1 MSDAAR
7 LALDIAYRV
16 LFTSLWFA
24 IPIVMLILLMY
35 GYEKY
40 KKWKDAEKKEAERI
54 IVKMNEDVI
63 KTTETI
69 NVLKPIETEL
79 RATIATLQEKVK
91 ELKQEAGETEEIQQ
105 SEPSDAPEEIKTKKP
120 SIKELHKLAKERKIK
135 GFSRMKQDELIKI
148 LGK

>member
-7 LALDIAYRV
+7 NALDIAYRV
-16 LFTSLWFA
+16 LFTSLWLA

-35 GYEKY
+35 GYERY
-40 KKWKDAEKKEAERI
+40 KKWKDADRKEAERI

-63 KTTETI
+63 KTQETI

-79 RATIATLQEKVK
+79 RATIATLQEKVN
-91 ELKQEAGETEEIQQ
+91 ELKNESSESEHVESSTETTTTT
-105 SEPSDAPEEIKTKKP
+105 AANKKP
-120 SIKELHKLAKERKIK
+120 SIKELHQLARERKIK

>member
-1 MSDAAR
+1 MSDTTR
-7 LALDIAYRV
+7 QVLDIAYRV
-16 LFTSLWFA
+16 LFYTLWIA
-24 IPIVMLILLMY
+24 IPIIVLIILMY
-35 GYEKY
+35 AYEKY
-40 KKWKDAEKKEAERI
+40 KKWKDADRKEAERI

-91 ELKQEAGETEEIQQ
+91 ELKQETSETEKIAQ
-105 SEPSDAPEEIKTKKP
+105 SEPLDAPQVIKTKKP

>member
-7 LALDIAYRV
+7 NALDIAYRV
-16 LFTSLWFA
+16 LFTTLWFA
-24 IPIVMLILLMY
+24 IPIVVLILLMY

-40 KKWKDAEKKEAERI
+40 KKWKDVEKKEAERI
-54 IVKMNEDVI
+54 IVKMNEEVI
-63 KTTETI
+63 KSQETI

-79 RATIATLQEKVK
+79 RASIATLEEKVK
-91 ELKQEAGETEEIQQ
+91 ALKKEAGEP
-105 SEPSDAPEEIKTKKP
+105 EPVASPAEDKTTPAVTNKKP
-120 SIKELHKLAKERKIK
+120 SIKELHALAKERKIK

>member
-7 LALDIAYRV
+7 NALDIAYRV

-24 IPIVMLILLMY
+24 IPIIVLILLMY

-40 KKWKDAEKKEAERI
+40 KKWKDADRKEAERI
-54 IVKMNEDVI
+54 IVKMNEDII
-63 KTTETI
+63 KSQETI

-79 RATIATLQEKVK
+79 RASITTLEEKVK
-91 ELKQEAGETEEIQQ
+91 ALKKEVGE
-105 SEPSDAPEEIKTKKP
+105 PEVVDPLADKDFEVVQANKKP
-120 SIKELHKLAKERKIK
+120 SIKELHALARERKIK